1 MRHNRSIISV
11 LCQYS
16 SLGQDFFNCVV
27 KVYAKMNPFLLIT
40 LLIGTQIGL
49 SDGLVLPVLAAKHGQ
64 GSFLIVY
71 AFTKLIFI
79 LPILQ
84 AELVAGRIY
93 RASPF
98 ELSFLALNKR
108 LAAVLL
114 SLLVMALIFV
124 LASNLFNTAWTMIY
138 SIDGVSGKLLGLRPL
153 DQNLYWFEQS
163 QNTNRIMSF
172 VIAQGIFL
180 MLLGGLAWRGIISVF
195 QFFVPICAVF
205 ILISLPKIAE
215 LMTVLQYPALSW
227 NDIFVAIQHS
237 ITSSLAG
244 LLIWYVIGTKVS
256 DQLPTG
262 RAIIAV
268 QLFDVLFGLALL
280 SISYQWL
287 DALSADY
294 LEVGT
299 VFRLLMASLSN
310 VEAVP
315 MYTMLWL
322 IVLPVVGVLSSV
334 PLLLLLT
341 QQLGSIIRHWLL
353 ALTTLAVVILSG
365 ALVLSNGVYSPIVWY
380 GRPLYDVVQA
390 LGQGLIIPLITG
402 GVSFWVGW
410 VMVPNQVLR
419 QINPHGG
426 IRYFLWRL
434 VLRFVV
440 PVLLGVIFARTTLTL
455 TSFTPTQVLVFCL
468 LAIVGVRLFTWVK
481 KRAIFPSYD

>member
-1 MRHNRSIISV
+1 M
-11 LCQYS
+11 
-16 SLGQDFFNCVV
+16 
-27 KVYAKMNPFLLIT
+27 KPFLLIT
-40 LLIGTQIGL
+40 LLIGSQIGL

-71 AFTKLIFI
+71 AFTKLLFI

-114 SLLVMALIFV
+114 FLLLMALIFV
-124 LASNLFNTAWTMIY
+124 LASNLFNTAWTLIY

-180 MLLGGLAWRGIISVF
+180 MLLGGLAWRGIISIF

-205 ILISLPKIAE
+205 ILLTLPKIGE

-227 NDIFVAIQHS
+227 NDVFVAIQHS

-287 DALSADY
+287 GALAADY

-299 VFRLLMASLSN
+299 VFRLLMASL
-310 VEAVP
+310 VEVETVP
-315 MYTMLWL
+315 FYTLLWL
-322 IVLPVVGVLSSV
+322 VVLPLVGVLSSV
-334 PLLLLLT
+334 PLLLILT
-341 QQLGSIIRHWLL
+341 QQLTATIRHWLL
-353 ALTTLAVVILSG
+353 AVTTMAVVLLSG
-365 ALVLSNGVYSPIVWY
+365 LLVLSNGAYSPIAWY
-380 GRPLYDVVQA
+380 GRPIYEVVQA
-390 LGQGLIIPLITG
+390 LGQGLIIPAITAA
-402 GVSFWVGW
+402 VSFWVGW
-410 VMVPNQVLR
+410 IMLPNQVLK

-426 IRYFLWRL
+426 VRYFLWRT

-440 PVLLGVIFARTTLTL
+440 PVLLGLIFARTTLTL
-455 TSFTPTQVLVFCL
+455 TSFTSTQALILCLFVF
-468 LAIVGVRLFTWVK
+468 VGIRLFTWVK